1 MVPLAVAVALVVCV
15 VPLVL
20 LLLLLRVR
28 VFATYLYMYARIA
41 CKACLAGDG
50 IGGQGGG
57 REQLAPLAGIGA
69 RAARHLRVLSALSL
83 PEC

>member
-15 VPLVL
+15 VPLV

-41 CKACLAGDG
+41 CKACLAGEG

-69 RAARHLRVLSALSL
+69 RAARHLRVLSALSF